1 MLAHIDRDEL
11 AQLGCDLTSIP
22 SPTGQEKAIAEFIL
36 AWFEANGLKTVRQD
50 VEIDRPNAVGIVK
63 GDGTGLC
70 LGFNGHTDTSFTG
83 TSADLRMVASVE
95 PEADLTGRIV
105 GNKVQG
111 LGISN
116 MKGGLAAIMMAGR
129 ALQKSGVKLKGDVI
143 VAAVVGEISRSP
155 VGPWQAQEYRGEGV
169 GTRHLL
175 THGMHSDYAVVA
187 DGSDLNIVWT
197 QTGVVQARI
206 TTFGKA
212 EAAWG
217 TTRSAYPM
225 EQVNAIVKMTKII
238 GALEQWGA
246 EFEEKYVYD
255 SPTGPLLPKV
265 NIGAIEGGAPYR
277 PNYFPGVCSIYIDVR
292 MPPQVRPVTIK
303 HEMDRVL
310 NRTRPRLRARP
321 LQIVARSRGQE
332 CRAAGRVGAGGL
344 PAPVRREHQTG
355 SAGPRQHL
363 DRYQHLQRT
372 RHPCDQDRTPR
383 PAHQRPQ
390 RGDRDRRDG
399 EGRTALRADR
409 ARHLQAGAPEIFSLS
424 RALGLIISLSMR
436 RACSCAASAFTS
448 ISPSSEPP
456 VRFICTAS
464 SISASSRKVAF
475 EPSYISFD
483 ISGSPTLKLRA

>member
-1 MLAHIDRDEL
+1 MRMTIDENSVKKVLAHIDRDEL

-246 EFEEKYVYD
+246 EFEEKYVYN

-310 NRTRPRLRARP
+310 TELGLDYELDLYKSLLGHEGRNVEPLVKSAQEAYRRLFGENIKPEAPDRASIWTDTNIYNELGIPAIKIGPRGRRISARNEE
-321 LQIVARSRGQE
+321 IEIDAMVK
-332 CRAAGRVGAGGL
+332 AAQLYAL
-344 PAPVRREHQTG
+344 IALDICRRERT
-355 SAGPRQHL
+355 L
-363 DRYQHLQRT
+363 D
-372 RHPCDQDRTPR
+372 
-383 PAHQRPQ
+383 
-390 RGDRDRRDG
+390 
-399 EGRTALRADR
+399 
-409 ARHLQAGAPEIFSLS
+409 
-424 RALGLIISLSMR
+424 
-436 RACSCAASAFTS
+436 
-448 ISPSSEPP
+448 
-456 VRFICTAS
+456 
-464 SISASSRKVAF
+464 
-475 EPSYISFD
+475 
-483 ISGSPTLKLRA
+483 